1 MIPSAYI
8 ESQRS
13 VVQAKT
19 IGLNVPPI
27 CPAVFM
33 AALTKPAFRPDTS
46 THAPQLAPNRKFELA
61 APSAIRHA
69 PRMEWPNTVAAAI
82 DNEATASDAPAT
94 PQRPIRNP

>member
-8 ESQRS
+8 ESHRS
-13 VVQAKT
+13 ATHAKT
-19 IGLNVPPI
+19 IGLSVPPI

-33 AALTKPAFRPDTS
+33 AALTKPAFRPERS
-46 THAPQLAPNRKFELA
+46 THAPQLAPSKKFELA

-69 PRMEWPNTVAAAI
+69 AKTEWLNIAAAAI
-82 DNEATASDAPAT
+82 ESEATANDPPAT